1 MGEDQREALEIYFR
15 IKGLAAAGGTDY
27 SSALNTLL
35 SDAKSLY
42 GFAPNDRAAAE
53 VWIEMQNAI
62 AEGASFT
69 TTKDALATASKQYVG
84 IPSER
89 RKDVLLFLKCSLNKL
104 VKP

>member
-1 MGEDQREALEIYFR
+1 MGEDQREALEVYFR

-35 SDAKSLY
+35 SDAKSFY

-53 VWIEMQNAI
+53 VWIELQNAVL
-62 AEGASFT
+62 AGAT
-69 TTKDALATASKQYVG
+69 IDTDKDALATASKQYVG

-104 VKP
+104 GSP